1 MKHILYGFV
10 GCLAL
15 LPLGAAAQVGKLSN
29 PLINRGEWK
38 VDYNIVDYIDESPGL
53 SHDLRQRFE
62 LGYSFTEKWMGI
74 VGSEW
79 RSSES
84 ESVHTELVFFD
95 LKREFTDQKDGWW
108 LSTGARF
115 EYVLNVSGD
124 PDGVNGKLILQK
136 EHGEGKFM
144 HRTEAALL
152 GEVGQGASDGVVFRT
167 RWLSRWNAFTNF
179 KPGFEWH
186 AAWGNID
193 RFDSPPLQRQYLG
206 PVAYGEVF
214 RTAAMRVNYEIGY
227 VFGLTDNSGDGALR
241 FRIEATF

>member
-1 MKHILYGFV
+1 MKHILYGLA

-29 PLINRGEWK
+29 PLVTRGEWK
-38 VDYNIVDYIDESPGL
+38 VDYNIVDYVDESSGL

-62 LGYSFTEKWMGI
+62 SL
-74 VGSEW
+74 
-79 RSSES
+79 
-84 ESVHTELVFFD
+84 HTELVFFD

-152 GEVGQGASDGVVFRT
+152 GEVGQGASDGVAFRT
-167 RWLSRWNAFTNF
+167 RWLSRWNALTNF

-193 RFDSPPLQRQYLG
+193 RFDSPPLRRQYLG